1 MYALWIV
8 ELSSINKINLKGS
21 NSLWADL
28 IKGWSNLWHRKVL
41 GDRYGYLFWGVK
53 LLHVNDTNELG
64 LWTADCV
71 SGPKGRRRKG
81 IKRKI
86 ANRKMRKKANR
97 SWTFW
102 KNKLRAYLTM
112 RSNPQRMMSSLKWVG
127 PQAVSIRSRD
137 SMRKIPWMKT
147 KMSRR
152 TKVRH
157 NTGFRP
163 NIPKKNSIWNF
174 EKAKSLWPEI
184 PLF

>member
-1 MYALWIV
+1 MFHL
-8 ELSSINKINLKGS
+8 GP
-21 NSLWADL
+21 DL
-28 IKGWSNLWHRKVL
+28 TLIWKKNHRCSHPM
-41 GDRYGYLFWGVK
+41 K

-64 LWTADCV
+64 FWTADCV

-86 ANRKMRKKANR
+86 ANRKMRKKVNR

-112 RSNPQRMMSSLKWVG
+112 GSNPRGMKSSLKWVG
-127 PQAVSIRSRD
+127 LQPVKRSIRSRD

-163 NIPKKNSIWNF
+163 NIPKKKFYLEFWKSQKSMAWNPTILDF
-174 EKAKSLWPEI
+174 
-184 PLF
+184 